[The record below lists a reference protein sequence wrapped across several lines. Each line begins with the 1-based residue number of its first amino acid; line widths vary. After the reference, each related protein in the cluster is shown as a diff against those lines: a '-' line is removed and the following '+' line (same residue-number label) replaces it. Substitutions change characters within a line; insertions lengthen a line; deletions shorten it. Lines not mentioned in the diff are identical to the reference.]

1 MESVSPETRT
11 FDDLDLGA
19 YGLLSERHATCQASQ
34 RSVREIQERI
44 AALVLRHSRAQVGQL
59 DSGEKEA
66 ADRPLQ
72 LSSSREGSAD
82 AEQRPEE
89 QETLL
94 SLSTKMSEHQKQLA
108 DLPNTIKMYPHP
120 DVVECCLVLLHISK
134 SSSLSES
141 LQQKAKDLLRKYGT
155 NPSVLKTAQK
165 FLT

>member
-1 MESVSPETRT
+1 MNGEGDVSESGESVSPETRT

-82 AEQRPEE
+82 AEQR
-89 QETLL
+89 
-94 SLSTKMSEHQKQLA
+94 
-108 DLPNTIKMYPHP
+108 
-120 DVVECCLVLLHISK
+120 
-134 SSSLSES
+134 
-141 LQQKAKDLLRKYGT
+141 
-155 NPSVLKTAQK
+155 
-165 FLT
+165 